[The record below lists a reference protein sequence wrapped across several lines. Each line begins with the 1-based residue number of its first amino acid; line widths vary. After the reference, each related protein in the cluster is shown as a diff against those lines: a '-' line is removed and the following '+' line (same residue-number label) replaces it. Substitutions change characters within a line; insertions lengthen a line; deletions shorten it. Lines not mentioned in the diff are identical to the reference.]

1 VTTNPLTKAPGT
13 RLILIVSAIA
23 LAFTGLTF
31 FLLKNPLGGAA
42 KPSPTPG
49 QEKAAIGGIGALGRL
64 EPEGEV
70 VKLAPAAG
78 GLSSRILEMRV
89 AEGTQVRVN
98 QIVAVT
104 DAAPSLQAAKVLA
117 QAQVSDAAAQLA
129 QAKAGAKP
137 ADIAAQGQN
146 VNQEKL
152 KGQQSIQDRDVAR
165 VDLGVAQVS
174 ARKLGA
180 ELRKAEWELK
190 SYGQLCTGLKQDAE
204 TILRGLDATAEKDS
218 VCTKGAVSELALRDR
233 AETYRTQVAQFQQAE
248 AGILQAQLRLN
259 QREQDIE
266 RAQVNVT
273 ESNLRVDSLRQPRQ
287 VDIQRAETQLQ
298 VAQIN
303 FEKAAIELENAA
315 VKSPIDGTVLKVY
328 TKPGEVVGDQGV
340 MEIGRTSQMYAV
352 AEVDEN
358 LVGRLKEGQVATIK
372 SDAFEGELSGRVVK
386 IGQKIGKSGIT
397 STDPKDSQDTR
408 VVEVKIKLDNSQPVA
423 NLTNLQVRVSI
434 QP

>member
-1 VTTNPLTKAPGT
+1 MTTNPLTKAPGA

-42 KPSPTPG
+42 KPTPTPN
-49 QEKAAIGGIGALGRL
+49 QDKAAIGGIGALGRL

-70 VKLAPAAG
+70 YKVAPPAV

-89 AEGTQVRVN
+89 AVGSQVKAN
-98 QIVAVT
+98 QILAVT
-104 DAAPSLQAAKVLA
+104 DAAPSLQAAKILA
-117 QAQVSDAAAQLA
+117 QAQVSEAEAQLA
-129 QAKAGAKP
+129 QAQAGAKP
-137 ADIAAQGQN
+137 SDIAAQGAT
-146 VNQEKL
+146 VDQEKL
-152 KGQQSIQDRDVAR
+152 KGQQALQDRDAAR
-165 VDLGVAQVS
+165 LDFGVAQVN
-174 ARKLGA
+174 ANKLGA
-180 ELRKAEWELK
+180 ELQKAEWELK
-190 SYGQLCTGLKQDAE
+190 SYGQLCTGLKQDAAV
-204 TILRGLDATAEKDS
+204 ILKILDATTEKDA

-233 AETYRTQVAQFQQAE
+233 AETYRTQIALFQQAG
-248 AGILQAQLRLN
+248 AGITQAQLRLN

-266 RAQVNVT
+266 RAKVNVA
-273 ESNLRVDSLRQPRQ
+273 ESNLRVDSLRQPRP
-287 VDIQRAETQLQ
+287 VDIQRAAAQLQ

-303 FEKAAIELENAA
+303 FQKASIELENAA

-328 TKPGEVVGDQGV
+328 TKPGETVGTQGV

-358 LVGRLKEGQVATIK
+358 LVGRLKEGQTATVR
-372 SDAFEGELSGRVVK
+372 SDAFEGEITGKVMT

-408 VVEVKIKLDNSQPVA
+408 VVEVKIKLDNSQAVA